1 LFLSVAPS
9 GLHRPLRIEQGFR
22 FAPPLPVVCRPFGA
36 CCVSVAPPL
45 LLRRAAPPPPPR
57 RTSNTATARFRL
69 SCCAEQTQNIIDI
82 SDNSI
87 DIFKNSTDISTNIID
102 ILSLVRTPSDF
113 VLRRRW
119 VFIAPPLCF
128 DRG

>member
-1 LFLSVAPS
+1 MALAFFLAPQ
-9 GLHRPLRIEQGFR
+9 I
-22 FAPPLPVVCRPFGA
+22 
-36 CCVSVAPPL
+36 

-57 RTSNTATARFRL
+57 RASNTAAAHLRL
-69 SCCAEQTQNIIDI
+69 GCCAEQTQNIIDI
-82 SDNSI
+82 SENSI

-102 ILSLVRTPSDF
+102 ILTLVRTPSDF

-119 VFIAPPLCF
+119 VFIAPPLGF

>member
-9 GLHRPLRIEQGFR
+9 GLHRPLRTEQGFR

-36 CCVSVAPPL
+36 CCVSATPPL
-45 LLRRAAPPPPPR
+45 LLRHAAPQTPPR
-57 RTSNTATARFRL
+57 RASNSATPHLILA
-69 SCCAEQTQNIIDI
+69 CCAEQTRNIT
-82 SDNSI
+82 
-87 DIFKNSTDISTNIID
+87 DIFKNTIDILTNSTDISTNIID